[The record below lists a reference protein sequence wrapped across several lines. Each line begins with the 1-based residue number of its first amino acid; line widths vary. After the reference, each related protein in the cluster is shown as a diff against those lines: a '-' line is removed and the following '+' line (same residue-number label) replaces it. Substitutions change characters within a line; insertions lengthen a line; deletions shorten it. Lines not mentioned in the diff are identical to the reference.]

1 MSEVD
6 EILDDQADR
15 ASTVTFSDDDLALR
29 FTKRHE
35 DELRYTE
42 QWHKWHRWN
51 GAYWREDATLE
62 VPDLGAGHA
71 ARLRFR

>member
-51 GAYWREDATLE
+51 GAYWPRTQRSRCQTSR
-62 VPDLGAGHA
+62 AGHA